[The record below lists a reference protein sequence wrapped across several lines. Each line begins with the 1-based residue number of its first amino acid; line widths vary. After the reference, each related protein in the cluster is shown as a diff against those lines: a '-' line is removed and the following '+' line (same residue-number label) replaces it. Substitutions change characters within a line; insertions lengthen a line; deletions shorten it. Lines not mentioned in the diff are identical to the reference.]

1 MLYHFYTT
9 IFKTVSKKTTLIALC
24 TLTCLAGY
32 AQIKPLPLDP
42 QVRTGKLKNGFT
54 YYIRRNTEPKNRVT
68 FYLVNKV
75 GSVLENDDQR
85 GLAHFMEHMTFNGS
99 KHFPKNTLMNYLQN
113 AGVRFGADIN
123 AYTGYDETVY
133 QLPIPT
139 DQPGSVDKGLQII
152 RDWAQDATLDPAEI
166 NKERG
171 VVLEEKRLGK
181 GAAERLQ
188 RQYYPMIMNH
198 SRYADRSPIGTDEVL
213 NNFKPETIKSFYHD
227 WYRPDLQALIV
238 VGDIDVNAIENSI
251 KARFAD
257 LKNPLNEKKR
267 IIYNIPLTGKN
278 QFIALTDKE
287 YTATV
292 AEVMI
297 KHPAPP
303 LRTAADYRSVIIRN
317 LFNGMMG
324 ERFAELMQQA
334 NAPFIQANAAV
345 KNFMSNVSTYST
357 TVVAKPGQ
365 LENGFKALWRET
377 ERVRKFG
384 FNQTELD
391 RAKATYLAQITS
403 AVKEK
408 NKTSSD
414 AYVQEYVDHFLKGT
428 ASPGIDYEFQLVKT
442 YLPAIS
448 LNDIDQ
454 LSKTYISDINRD
466 IILLAPDKEK
476 ENLPDEKTFIS
487 WMESVSKEQL
497 HPYTDHTSSLPLL
510 IQKPVPGQIVSEE
523 KNALLGLTTLKLSNG
538 VTVIL
543 KPTDFK
549 NDEVLFRGYAPGG
562 TSLYSDKDSP
572 SAANAA
578 GIIGASGAG
587 NYNASVLDK
596 FLAGKQLDAKPY
608 IGERYQG
615 IEGGAAPKDL
625 ETVLQLTYAYLT
637 EPRKD
642 TSVFQAIITRTK
654 ARLANRSNDPNSV
667 FADTVTAVLGNY
679 NARRTGPS
687 VEKLNRI
694 DLNRSFDIYRDR
706 FADASQMTF
715 VFTGN
720 IDINAIKPLLEKYL
734 GALPNAARK
743 EKAKDLGIHI
753 PEGRIMK
760 SVSKGKEPKATV
772 MLVYSGLFKDSQI
785 NRIKFEALQEC
796 LNIRLI
802 ERLREDESGVYSPSV
817 SVNTNKFPE
826 SRFSL
831 IIRFGCAPQN
841 VDKLVASATDEVNK
855 LKTEGPLNN
864 NISKWKAENSRQQEL
879 QLKENAWWLDY
890 LSDQL
895 QNRDALD
902 QYQSDGQLSEE
913 INREVLK
920 IFAKEYLQDNN
931 FIRLQ
936 LLPENL
942 QQ

>member
-1 MLYHFYTT
+1 M
-9 IFKTVSKKTTLIALC
+9 SKKTTLIALC
-24 TLTCLAGY
+24 TLMCLAGY
-32 AQIKPLPLDP
+32 AQIKPLPFDS

-54 YYIRRNTEPKNRVT
+54 YYIRHNIEPKNRVT
-68 FYLVNKV
+68 LYLVNKV

-139 DQPGSVDKGLQII
+139 DQPGSVEKGLQII
-152 RDWAQDATLDPAEI
+152 RDWAQDATLDPKEI
-166 NKERG
+166 DKERG

-213 NNFKPETIKSFYHD
+213 TNFKPETIKSFYHD
-227 WYRPDLQALIV
+227 WYRPDLQALVV
-238 VGDIDVNAIENSI
+238 VGDVDINAIETSI

-257 LKNPLNEKKR
+257 LKNPPNEKKR
-267 IIYNIPLTGKN
+267 TAYSIPLTGKS

-297 KHPAPP
+297 KHPAIP

-334 NAPFIQANAAV
+334 DAPFIQGNAAV

-357 TVVAKPGQ
+357 TVVAKPGE
-365 LENGFKALWRET
+365 LEKGFKALWRET
-377 ERVRKFG
+377 ERIKKFG
-384 FNQTELD
+384 FNQTELN
-391 RAKATYLAQITS
+391 RAKANYLAQITS

-408 NKTSSD
+408 SKTSSD

-428 ASPGIDYEFQLVKT
+428 ASPGIDYEYQLVKT

-448 LNDIDQ
+448 LTDIDL
-454 LSKTYISDINRD
+454 LSKTYIGDNNRD

-476 ENLPDEKTFIS
+476 ENLPDEKTFIG
-487 WMESVSKEQL
+487 WMKSVNIEQL
-497 HPYTDHTSSLPLL
+497 QPYTDHTSSLPLL
-510 IQKPVPGQIVSEE
+510 TQEPIAGKIISEE
-523 KNALLGLTTLKLSNG
+523 KNTALGLTTLKLSNG

-549 NDEVLFRGYAPGG
+549 NDEILFRGNAPGG
-562 TSLYSDKDSP
+562 TSLYSDQDSP

-587 NYNASVLDK
+587 NYNAAALDK

-615 IEGGAAPKDL
+615 IEGGASPTDL
-625 ETVLQLTYAYLT
+625 ATALQLTYAYLT

-642 TSVFQAIITRTK
+642 TSVFQAIIGRTK
-654 ARLANRSNDPNSV
+654 ARLANRSNDPNSA
-667 FADTVTAVLGNY
+667 FADTVTSVLGNH
-679 NARRTGPS
+679 NIRRTGPS
-687 VEKLNRI
+687 IEKLKRI
-694 DLNRSFDIYRDR
+694 SLNRSFDIYRDR

-715 VFTGN
+715 IFTGSF
-720 IDINAIKPLLEKYL
+720 NADTIKPLIEKYL
-734 GALPNAARK
+734 GSLPNMGRK

-753 PEGRIMK
+753 PDGRITK
-760 SVSKGKEPKATV
+760 TVYKGTEPKATV
-772 MLVYSGLFKDSQI
+772 TLVYSGLFDDSPA
-785 NRIKFEALQEC
+785 NRIKFDAIQEC

-817 SVNTNKFPE
+817 SINTTKFPE

-841 VDKLVASATDEVNK
+841 ADKLVASAMDEVNK
-855 LKTEGPLNN
+855 LKTEGPLNT
-864 NISKWKAENSRQQEL
+864 NINKWKAEYSRQKEL
-879 QLKENAWWLDY
+879 QLKENGWWLDY
-890 LSDQL
+890 LSNQL
-895 QNRDALD
+895 QNQDALD
-902 QYQSDGQLSEE
+902 QFKTDGKLSGELSQQA
-913 INREVLK
+913 LK
-920 IFAKEYLQDNN
+920 TFAKKYLPDNN

-942 QQ
+942 RP

>member
-1 MLYHFYTT
+1 M
-9 IFKTVSKKTTLIALC
+9 SKKTTMTALC
-24 TLTCLAGY
+24 TLMCLAGY
-32 AQIKPLPLDP
+32 AQINPLPLDP
-42 QVRTGKLKNGFT
+42 QVRAGKLKNGFT
-54 YYIRRNTEPKNRVT
+54 YYIRHNTEPKNRVT

-213 NNFKPETIKSFYHD
+213 NNFKPGTIRQFYYD
-227 WYRPDLQALIV
+227 WYRPDLQALVV
-238 VGDIDVNAIENSI
+238 VGDIDINLIESSI

-257 LKNPLNEKKR
+257 LKNPPHEKKR
-267 IIYNIPLTGKN
+267 IAYNIPLTGKN

-297 KHPAPP
+297 KHPAAP
-303 LRTAADYRSVIIRN
+303 LHTAADYRSVIIRN
-317 LFNGMMG
+317 LFNGMLG

-334 NAPFIQANAAV
+334 DAPFIQGNAAV

-357 TVVAKPGQ
+357 TVVAKPGE
-365 LENGFKALWRET
+365 LEKGVKALWRET
-377 ERVRKFG
+377 ERFKKFG

-403 AVKEK
+403 AVREK
-408 NKTSSD
+408 DKTSSD

-428 ASPGIDYEFQLVKT
+428 ASPGIDHEYQLVKT
-442 YLPAIS
+442 YLPVIS
-448 LNDIDQ
+448 LADINQ
-454 LSKTYISDINRD
+454 LSKTYIGDINRD

-476 ENLPDEKTFIS
+476 ENLPDEKTFLGWI
-487 WMESVSKEQL
+487 ESVNKEQL
-497 HPYTDHTSSLPLL
+497 QPYADHTSSLPLL
-510 IQKPVPGQIVSEE
+510 IKEPVPGKIISEE

-538 VTVIL
+538 VTVVL

-562 TSLYSDKDSP
+562 TSLYSDQDSP

-587 NYNASVLDK
+587 NYDASALDK

-608 IGERYQG
+608 IGERYQS
-615 IEGGAAPKDL
+615 IEGGSAPKDL
-625 ETVLQLTYAYLT
+625 ETALQLTYAYLT

-642 TSVFQAIITRTK
+642 TSVFQAIIARTK
-654 ARLANRSNDPNSV
+654 ARLANRSNDPSSV
-667 FADTVTAVLGNY
+667 FADTVTAILGNY

-687 VEKLNRI
+687 LEKLSRI
-694 DLNRSFDIYRDR
+694 DLNRSFNIYRDR

-720 IDINAIKPLLEKYL
+720 INAEAIKPLLEKYL
-734 GALPNAARK
+734 AALPNPDRK
-743 EKAKDLGIHI
+743 EKARDLGIHI
-753 PEGRIMK
+753 PEGRITK
-760 SVSKGKEPKATV
+760 TVYKGTESKATV
-772 MLVYSGLFKDSQI
+772 MLVYSGLFEDTPT
-785 NRIKFEALQEC
+785 NRIKFDALQEC

-802 ERLREDESGVYSPSV
+802 ERLREDESGVYSPTV
-817 SVNTNKFPE
+817 AINTNKFPE

-841 VDKLVASATDEVNK
+841 ANKLIASATDEVNK
-855 LKTEGPLNN
+855 LKTEGPLNT
-864 NISKWKAENSRQQEL
+864 NINKWKAENSRQREL
-879 QLKENAWWLDY
+879 QLKENGWWLDY
-890 LSDQL
+890 LSNQL
-895 QNRDALD
+895 QNQDTLD
-902 QYQSDGQLSEE
+902 QFKSDGKLSEE
-913 INREVLK
+913 VSQESLK
-920 IFAKEYLQDNN
+920 VFAAKYLLDSN

-942 QQ
+942 RP